1 MPQKNRRMTRER
13 KTVEAMINI
22 YCHGKHGTRG
32 GLCAECEEVLD
43 YANKRLEKCLFQEGK
58 TTCGNCGIH
67 CYKPAMKEKIRGVMQ
82 YAGPRMMSRHPI
94 LALFH
99 FIDGFKKEATRYK
112 LKG

>member
-1 MPQKNRRMTRER
+1 MTQKNGRMTRER

-32 GLCAECEEVLD
+32 ELCAECGEVLD
-43 YANKRLEKCLFQEGK
+43 YANKRLEKCPFQEGK
-58 TTCGNCGIH
+58 TTCGKCFIH
-67 CYKPAMKEKIRGVMQ
+67 CYKPAMKEKIRVVMQ
-82 YAGPRMMSRHPI
+82 YAGPRMISRHPV

-99 FIDGFKKEATRYK
+99 FIDGFRKEAIRHK